1 MALILNDRVKETS
14 ATTGTGSLTLG
25 GAGSG
30 YQTFQAGIGNG
41 NTTYYAIV
49 DSASPP
55 TYWEVGTG
63 TYTSLTDTLS
73 RDTVYSSSNG
83 NAKVDIPPAS
93 VSFVFCDLPASQAA
107 TVAYA
112 DTKNI
117 YVYSASQTPSVLS
130 TLALAAP
137 VSSTTLRVL
146 GNQMANVPD
155 GTVVKFADAQLYTA
169 SSATFDGA
177 TTAFNISPALTV
189 GTGNQPAG
197 ATLNYYAPGTLQLTQ
212 KFAAG
217 TGIGFSTTGTTTTIT
232 NTNSGG
238 GLTDVVLNEPAWRNV
253 NKSTVNNVET
263 LTVTDNAQNGNTVFA
278 GSFTN
283 NIGAETTSGSANP
296 DASAGATITF
306 SINTSTV
313 SLPGFNAGTY
323 SIADPLDL
331 ASIIQRDD
339 FKSQFF
345 GPAASRLWTFA
356 IDTFG
361 VMSFA
366 YLGKD
371 NFLASN
377 TAPNPTINMVFG
389 GTWTTLSLTNY
400 FFPLSITTSGVPS
413 FRTLNSLDIYP
424 AVSGTPAQGQ
434 VPTYDAGT
442 KNLVWGTGSGGAL
455 ITSPQNTIVVGGTT
469 SNPTL
474 DVAIPAETT
483 RIDGRIATNIGSATL
498 RTQLS
503 NGTEVVLVVISQV
516 SAQPV
521 QMVITT
527 RTDSTAILA
536 TLNAAGANA
545 TTISNRQTGS
555 NTLLVQ
561 SWAANVFQI
570 VATFPP
576 ATTLAQVQ
584 ALFSGARSDSVYYG
598 GPTTGQFTFV
608 DAPKQA
614 IANQFVAGSNIT
626 LTQDANRNV
635 TIASTGGS
643 GGVQA
648 LPFDVVSWTN
658 NSGVSYVS
666 DITVPQQTVS
676 IKALTA
682 LNATWEFTGTV
693 TIPGFTDGKEL
704 VGSDGLGRTL
714 SGVYTAGTGGTN
726 YATLTQVN
734 YERSSG
740 FVVGT
745 LYSMIWRQGKLAAA
759 ALYVGD
765 TVGSAQLASEL
776 GGTSSISFTADTLNA
791 GRYLVSVPNAY
802 VKGIADAEDAANIGS
817 LSTNPVE
824 PFAQLGGT
832 VVTDTSNWVGTAAN
846 IATASYTVARNALI
860 ALGATP
866 NVQPAGGLWTLPA
879 APLFVTNIANPT
891 NLQYARIASIDEGV
905 STQLLI
911 LNITAA
917 NTYLDSLPTGSTPVF
932 ITKGAFVFQSDP
944 LAAIQRNTVASLNAL
959 QGPVTL
965 TAGTGIGI
973 STGTNN
979 ITVTNTGSGTSGS
992 GNALVFTNNSFGEAL
1007 ITEAATESLYVE
1019 IGYTSSLEIGSGGS
1033 LGGVTYF
1040 DTTNAAPTGAG
1051 LGIRT
1056 KVATNY
1062 TSLNPVFYTS
1072 AYQVVFTTPAG
1083 ALATDYSLDN
1093 LLFAKKTPT
1102 GNIYANA
1109 NLWPPLRDANP
1120 SDDIQLIP
1128 VKTPTFSIVS
1138 SGANQWTASI
1148 GEGIWDAS
1156 FSGYNWLAADLSIE
1170 YVAYLRI
1177 FENSGVSRPPT
1188 GVSITRT
1195 SGLGGIRLLASL
1207 PGTSGA
1213 TPTLSQVLTVGN
1225 QTGAGRSII
1234 YQDSQATPNSV
1245 TLSAPAAV
1253 TTSYAL
1259 KLPAAQA
1266 TAAGQVLAN
1275 DGSGNLSWGTSSGG
1289 TNIWDELP
1297 FKTNPTNSPD
1307 PNTMRIY
1314 YLGPDTLALVTAQQ
1328 YFPVGQTFTL
1338 DSFVAAG
1345 RRVKTVVSAVT
1356 SPSANIFD
1364 LQITAGTIE
1373 PYQANVGVVRVNQ
1386 NQANIEFD
1394 FPIAYQVSNSKI
1406 GLSLD
1411 NSLGLSSVNGRLG
1424 LARQA
1429 ATDGQGLS
1437 YSTASS
1443 AWVPTNF
1450 AGNWLTGSGTP
1461 ADSLGQIGS
1470 YYQDTSVTPNKFWL
1484 KTQTATSPY
1493 WAEQTNF
1500 ENAVRSYV
1508 GGALTFGFS
1517 RVVALTN
1524 ITLSG
1529 TQTIDGI
1536 AVAVGDIVLAAG
1548 QTLAANNGLWTVAS
1562 GAWTRP
1568 TTPVMTQGL
1577 VILVSQGTSSGGSSY
1592 VETAPITNV
1601 GTSAQVWN
1609 LFTAQGGAPTLQAVT
1624 LNGNTTTTSITASS
1638 FTANGLTG
1646 AGTLSLTAIA
1656 GAALISTTGSDSITL
1671 SPGTS
1676 GGLILGN
1683 SNNSALTIA
1692 NGATANLAIGVAS
1705 GNTNT
1710 NITLSSKGAT
1720 SVVNIGNASAGYMQ
1734 VQGNPAT
1741 SPVQIIVAGTTNQ
1754 ALLLSP
1760 AGNGNTFIGNAGSFS
1775 GITLTGGLTT
1785 IAELTANATA
1795 ANVNLNLKAKGAGS
1809 VSIGSSDSTLP
1820 GVIFS
1825 GAAAGPSQIVASS
1838 SNAAMSLQLVQKGTG
1853 DVIIGDTVS
1862 YAGLK
1867 LMGGLSS
1874 YVKLQPT
1881 NASGNADFV
1890 IQPAGTGNFYP
1901 IGNTISATASL
1912 QAKTILPD
1920 SKGSQ
1925 NLGTGAI
1932 NQVYTSNGGSGSS
1945 FWGHPLISGSMTVYT
1960 GAASPTGS
1968 GVGALSL
1975 TTQFNNLGLT
1985 MATNQVSGFVAN
1997 GVYLIDVTF
2006 GYLPTTAAALN
2017 NYLSFSTTPNILTA
2031 ATYGAGVAVS
2041 NIRPASTPNGDYSVV
2056 SARGIYAAGATP
2068 ANMYAY
2074 YFAGAAGTIGS
2085 TTIIITRIA

>member
-130 TLALAAP
+130 TLALPAP

-189 GTGNQPAG
+189 GTGAQASG
-197 ATLNYYAPGTLQLTQ
+197 TTVNYYAPGALQLTQ

-263 LTVTDNAQNGNTVFA
+263 LTVTDNSQNGNTVFA

-331 ASIIQRDD
+331 AAILARED

-345 GPAASRLWTFA
+345 GPAVSRLWTFT
-356 IDTFG
+356 IDAFG

-389 GTWTTLSLTNY
+389 GTWTTLSLTDY
-400 FFPLSITTSGVPS
+400 FFPLSITSSGVPS

-455 ITSPQNTIVVGGTT
+455 ITSPQNTLVVGGTT

-474 DVAIPAETT
+474 DVAIPAETI
-483 RIDGRIATNIGSATL
+483 RIDGRIATNVGIAAP

-503 NGTEVVLVVISQV
+503 NGTEAVLVIINQV
-516 SAQPV
+516 SGQPV
-521 QMVITT
+521 TMTVTT
-527 RTDSTAILA
+527 RTDSAPILA
-536 TLNAAGANA
+536 TLVAAGSNA
-545 TTISNRQTGS
+545 LTVSNLQKAG

-561 SWAANVFQI
+561 SWSSQTFQI
-570 VATFPP
+570 VAHFPP
-576 ATTLAQVQ
+576 ATTLAQVN
-584 ALFSGARSDSVYYG
+584 AIFAGARSDSVFYG
-598 GPTTGQFTFV
+598 GPTTGTFIEV
-608 DAPKQA
+608 PELKQA
-614 IANQFVAGSNIT
+614 IANSFTGTGGIT
-626 LTQDANRNV
+626 LTQDANYNTQIGLTGSLSSPIFTLSKTYLADNVGLLTHIVSTTPVINAAAGTINNINDFGSV
-635 TIASTGGS
+635 TITSTPWPPTIPAGFNTNFIGIS
-643 GGVQA
+643 
-648 LPFDVVSWTN
+648 DSTN
-658 NSGVSYVS
+658 NSWGGVGRLVS
-666 DITVPQQTVS
+666 ASGIDQIAWDKKPPATASFTNANIWLQVDGIASVYCGTDLNTVQTVTGAVTS
-676 IKALTA
+676 ILT
-682 LNATWEFTGTV
+682 
-693 TIPGFTDGKEL
+693 PEL
-704 VGSDGLGRTL
+704 TH
-714 SGVYTAGTGGTN
+714 T
-726 YATLTQVN
+726 
-734 YERSSG
+734 
-740 FVVGT
+740 
-745 LYSMIWRQGKLAAA
+745 
-759 ALYVGD
+759 YVD
-765 TVGSAQLASEL
+765 DQL
-776 GGTSSISFTADTLNA
+776 GGKADIITTQPFIDS
-791 GRYLVSVPNAY
+791 R
-802 VKGIADAEDAANIGS
+802 IA
-817 LSTNPVE
+817 TNVVAPGTTPVE
-824 PFAQLGGT
+824 PFTQLGGT
-832 VVTDTSNWVGTAAN
+832 VVSDSSNFVGTVCN
-846 IATASYTVARNALI
+846 IATASYSAARAALI
-860 ALGATP
+860 AQGCVP
-866 NVQPAGGLWTLPA
+866 NSQAAGGLWTLPNT
-879 APLFVTNIANPT
+879 PLFVTNIANPT
-891 NLQYARIASIDEGV
+891 SVQYARIASIDEGTAT
-905 STQLLI
+905 SQLI
-911 LNITAA
+911 INISAL
-917 NTYLDSLPTGSTPVF
+917 NTYLDTLPTGEQPIFFGRGRPT
-932 ITKGAFVFQSDP
+932 IQSDL
-944 LAAIQRNTVASLNAL
+944 LAEIQRDTVASLNAL

-973 STGTNN
+973 STATNV
-979 ITVTNTGSGTSGS
+979 ITVTNTGSGTPGS
-992 GNALVFTNNSFGEAL
+992 GNAVNFTNNQHSEVG
-1007 ITEAATESLYVE
+1007 ITEAATESIY
-1019 IGYTSSLEIGSGGS
+1019 IQMGYTSSTEIGSGGTLAGTTYWDTPTS
-1033 LGGVTYF
+1033 GAITAGYGVRARTA
-1040 DTTNAAPTGAG
+1040 TTF
-1051 LGIRT
+1051 
-1056 KVATNY
+1056 
-1062 TSLNPVFYTS
+1062 TSLNPVIYTPS
-1072 AYQVVFTTPAG
+1072 YQVVFTTPAG
-1083 ALATDYSLDN
+1083 ASANGYSLDN
-1093 LLFAKKTPT
+1093 LLLAKRNYT

-1109 NLWPPLRDANP
+1109 NLWPPLRDANI

-1128 VKTPTFSIVS
+1128 VQTPTFSVVS
-1138 SGANQWTASI
+1138 SGTNQWTATI
-1148 GEGIWDAS
+1148 GQGIWNAD
-1156 FSGYNWLAADLSIE
+1156 FSGYAWLAADLSVE
-1170 YVAYLRI
+1170 YLPYLRI
-1177 FENSGVSRPPT
+1177 FENSGVNLPPT
-1188 GVSITRT
+1188 LVSVTRT
-1195 SGLGGIRLLASL
+1195 SGLGGIRILSTL
-1207 PGTSGA
+1207 PGTSGS

-1234 YQDSQATPNSV
+1234 YQDSGSTPNSV

-1289 TNIWDELP
+1289 INIYDELQ

-1345 RRVKTVVSAVT
+1345 RRIKTVVSAVT

-1411 NSLGLSSVNGRLG
+1411 NSLGLSAVNGRLG

-1437 YSTASS
+1437 YSTTSS

-1450 AGNWLTGSGTP
+1450 AGNWLTGSGAP
-1461 ADSLGQIGS
+1461 ADSLGQIGY
-1470 YYQDTSVTPNKFWL
+1470 YYQDTSTTPNRFWL

-1493 WAEQTNF
+1493 WARQTNL
-1500 ENAVRSYV
+1500 ENAIQSYN
-1508 GGALTFGFS
+1508 GGQLSFS
-1517 RVVALTN
+1517 FARVVALTN
-1524 ITLSG
+1524 NTLTG
-1529 TQTIDGI
+1529 TQTIDG
-1536 AVAVGDIVLAAG
+1536 VAVVAGDIVLAAR
-1548 QTLAANNGLWTVAS
+1548 QTDATANGLYTVAS
-1562 GAWTRP
+1562 GAWTRVS
-1568 TTPVMTQGL
+1568 TPVIVQGL
-1577 VILVSQGTSSGGSSY
+1577 VVLISSGTSSSGSSY
-1592 VETAPITNV
+1592 VQTAPIVTV
-1601 GTSAQVWN
+1601 GTSVQVWN
-1609 LFTAQGGAPTLQAVT
+1609 LFAANGTASLQGVCLV
-1624 LNGNTTTTSITASS
+1624 GNTTTTSITAAS
-1638 FTANGLTG
+1638 FTANGITG

-1676 GGLILGN
+1676 GSLTLGN

-1720 SVVNIGNASAGYMQ
+1720 SVINLGNASAGYMQ
-1734 VQGNPAT
+1734 IQGNPAT
-1741 SPVQIIVAGTTNQ
+1741 SAVQMIVAGTTNQ

-1809 VSIGSSDSTLP
+1809 VSVGSSDATLP

-1960 GAASPTGS
+1960 GAASPTGA
-1968 GVGALSL
+1968 GVGALTL

-2017 NYLSFSTTPNILTA
+2017 NYLSFSTTPNILTV

-2041 NIRPASTPNGDYSVV
+2041 NIRPASTPNGDYSVF
-2056 SARGIYAAGATP
+2056 SARGIYAVGATP

-2074 YFAGAAGTIGS
+2074 YFCGAAGSIGG